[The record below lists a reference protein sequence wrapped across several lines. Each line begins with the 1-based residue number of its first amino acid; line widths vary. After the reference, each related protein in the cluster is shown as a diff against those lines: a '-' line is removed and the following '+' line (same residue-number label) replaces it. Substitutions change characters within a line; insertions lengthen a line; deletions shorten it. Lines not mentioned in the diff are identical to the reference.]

1 MVEAKFLVE
10 FHRKHFLQKRKD
22 KGKITEEEQA
32 ELDYLIN
39 KYDKFLHRIRARES
53 YRPF

>member
-10 FHRKHFLQKRKD
+10 FHRKHFLQKQKD
-22 KGKITEEEQA
+22 KGRLTEDEER
-32 ELDYLIN
+32 ELEYLID
-39 KYDKFLHRIRARES
+39 KYNKFLHRIGAKQS

>member
-22 KGKITEEEQA
+22 KGKITDEELE
-32 ELDYLIN
+32 ELEYLIK
-39 KYDKFLHRIRARES
+39 KYDKFLHRVRAKEN
-53 YRPF
+53 YKPF

>member
-10 FHRKHFLQKRKD
+10 FHRKHFLERRKA
-22 KGKITEEEQA
+22 KGTITEEEQQ
-32 ELDYLIN
+32 ELDYLTD
-39 KYDKFLHRIRARES
+39 KYNKFLHRIGARQS